1 MTVDAEQLRHQLPDR
16 RWFGGKGRALREAR
30 VMDETVVDDGP
41 PALIFALIEVAF
53 EDGERSLYHA
63 PLLVEDDGAT
73 RDAFEDVERLRGI
86 GELMAHGHTIK
97 GATGAFHFGGPGL
110 DPLDPPG
117 GDSIRALGAEQS
129 NSSAVLDEEVI
140 IKFFRRVEPG
150 INPDLELNRLLTN
163 EGFPHIPPQVGEIIY
178 EGEIEGEEVSIDL
191 GIAQHFVRDA
201 AEGWSEVL
209 RHVHHL
215 FDEIHPEDAHEDIA
229 ALTLERTAEILE
241 RLEQLGDVTAS
252 LHVTL
257 AREEGE
263 MDFTPEPI
271 TSGDISA
278 WVSGARNSLRSLIR
292 VGAAELEPLQTA
304 IDDRIAEFAGLDGD
318 LGTKTRVHNDYHLG
332 QVLLVTRDWLII
344 DFEGEPARPLEQRR
358 TKQPPLR
365 DVAGML
371 RSFSYASLV
380 PLMERGDGESL
391 KPWAVQWENL
401 ARESFLTG
409 YLRTSHEGR
418 FLPADRDVL
427 TTMLD
432 FFELEKAIYEVGYE
446 RGHRPDWTPIP
457 VQGIKRLLERGEQR

>member
-1 MTVDAEQLRHQLPDR
+1 
-16 RWFGGKGRALREAR
+16 
-30 VMDETVVDDGP
+30 
-41 PALIFALIEVAF
+41 
-53 EDGERSLYHA
+53 
-63 PLLVEDDGAT
+63 
-73 RDAFEDVERLRGI
+73 
-86 GELMAHGHTIK
+86 
-97 GATGAFHFGGPGL
+97 
-110 DPLDPPG
+110 
-117 GDSIRALGAEQS
+117 
-129 NSSAVLDEEVI
+129 
-140 IKFFRRVEPG
+140 
-150 INPDLELNRLLTN
+150 
-163 EGFPHIPPQVGEIIY
+163 
-178 EGEIEGEEVSIDL
+178 
-191 GIAQHFVRDA
+191 
-201 AEGWSEVL
+201 
-209 RHVHHL
+209 
-215 FDEIHPEDAHEDIA
+215 
-229 ALTLERTAEILE
+229 LERTAEILE

-278 WVSGARNSLRSLIR
+278 WVSGARNSLRALIR